1 MSDFGGAL
9 LFVSGG
15 LYSMDLP
22 GAPCSAFLAHPVRPS
37 GVQTCTSAG
46 GSKLSKLLY
55 QERAL
60 GAPCPLRLAP
70 WSVPGAATLVGFP
83 GTRCSCPFPGFFVLF
98 WSGVA
103 AKSFVLPRWPNLFIS
118 RPPKVFRGTKHW
130 PAPPF
135 PAEPNSSS
143 RRCSPSYSRRPDQI
157 WRDAR
162 S

>member
-83 GTRCSCPFPGFFVLF
+83 GTRCSCPFPGLF
-98 WSGVA
+98 S
-103 AKSFVLPRWPNLFIS
+103 SFS
-118 RPPKVFRGTKHW
+118 C
-130 PAPPF
+130 PF
-135 PAEPNSSS
+135 PV
-143 RRCSPSYSRRPDQI
+143 RGGG
-157 WRDAR
+157 
-162 S
+162 